1 MARTVQ
7 IWRDEAAPAP
17 MLATPCEL
25 DALNLD
31 NSSMLYE
38 QKFDGIR
45 AIVIV
50 EPAHPTAK
58 VRLLSRNGNDK
69 AAQFPEIVRALREL
83 AAQLTGTVILDGEVV
98 ALDAKGRPASFTALQ
113 SRMHLKG
120 ARDIDARS
128 ATVPTALIAFD
139 LLREGQEDL
148 RPLPLAA
155 RRARLEH
162 LLHVRTSERLREGVY
177 VAGHGRSVLAQ
188 AEREDWEGLIVKD
201 ADAPYLSG
209 VRSRTWR
216 KVKLHKRATLVIGGW
231 TDPKGTRSGFGAV
244 MVGRFSDARGKPAR
258 PAKGSDATLC
268 YAGNVGGGFSDAT
281 ITDVLLRLRPL
292 ARATSPFVDAPRM
305 RGQHW
310 VEPRLLCEVRFSEW
324 TPEGRLRHPVFLGLR
339 DDIGME
345 GVDAAFPSPHAEAG
359 RTLAA
364 PRLRVVGGS
373 DTAALPRPGREAKP
387 SGEGGP
393 KRPGGH
399 GLKKL
404 GGGGPELDLVVQQLQ
419 LLEDAGRDGVLTLP
433 DGVLEITNP
442 RKVFW
447 PGPGLTKGDLLR
459 YYTRVSPWLLPVI
472 AGRPLVMKRY
482 PNGVLG
488 KAFYQQ
494 RAPDAVP
501 AGVDVQV
508 VEGDEDDD
516 GPTPRLIGG
525 SLLTLLYVAQLGAIS
540 LDPWFSRAASPA
552 AADFVAIDLD
562 PMPGVPFT
570 QVRDVARWVREA
582 LVMLDVPAAL
592 KTSGSSGLHIY
603 IPLVDGTSYQSGQL
617 LCQII
622 ATAVASQ
629 HPKVATVER
638 AVARRGRTVYVD
650 YLQNIEGKTL
660 ACAYSAR
667 ASQFAGVSTP
677 LRWDELDEDF
687 RPEDFTLENA
697 CARFETA
704 GDLWNPVLRGTP
716 VDLHAVIARLGG

>member
-1 MARTVQ
+1 MARPVQ
-7 IWRDEAAPAP
+7 LWHDQAPPAP

-25 DALNLD
+25 SVLQLD

-38 QKFDGIR
+38 QKLDGIR

-50 EPAHPTAK
+50 EPGHPTAR

-83 AAQLTGTVILDGEVV
+83 AADVSTTVILDGEIV
-98 ALDAKGRPASFTALQ
+98 ALDRRSQPASFTALQ

-120 ARDIDARS
+120 ASDIAART
-128 ATVPTALIAFD
+128 ATVPTALVVFD
-139 LLREGQEDL
+139 LLREGREDL
-148 RPLPLAA
+148 RPLTLAA

-162 LLHVRTSERLREGVY
+162 LLHVRTSERLREGLY
-177 VAGHGRSVLAQ
+177 TAGDGRSVLAQ

-216 KVKLHKRATLVIGGW
+216 KVKLHKRATLVVGGW
-231 TDPKGTRSGFGAV
+231 TDPKGTRTGFGAL
-244 MVGRFSDARGKPAR
+244 MVGGVTDVRGKPAR
-258 PAKGSDATLC
+258 PAPGSDATLC
-268 YAGNVGGGFSDAT
+268 YAGNVGGGFSDAA
-281 ITDVLLRLRPL
+281 ITDVLARLRPL
-292 ARATSPFVDAPRM
+292 ARPTSPFVDAPRL

-339 DDIGME
+339 DDVGM
-345 GVDAAFPSPHAEAG
+345 DAADGVASAG
-359 RTLAA
+359 GR
-364 PRLRVVGGS
+364 PRGADGKAGGRGPESDALPVTRVV
-373 DTAALPRPGREAKP
+373 E
-387 SGEGGP
+387 
-393 KRPGGH
+393 
-399 GLKKL
+399 
-404 GGGGPELDLVVQQLQ
+404 QLQ
-419 LLEDAGRDGVLTLP
+419 SLEDAGRDGTLTCP
-433 DGVLEITNP
+433 DGTLEVTNL
-442 RKVFW
+442 RKIFW
-447 PGPGLTKGDLLR
+447 PASGLTKGDLLR
-459 YYTRVSPWLLPVI
+459 YYARIAPWLLPVLSD
-472 AGRPLVMKRY
+472 RPLVMKRY

-488 KAFYQQ
+488 KSFYQQ
-494 RAPDAVP
+494 RAPDAP
-501 AGVDVQV
+501 PPGVDVQTV
-508 VEGDEDDD
+508 DGEEDED
-516 GPTPRLIGG
+516 GPIPRLVGG

-552 AADFVAIDLD
+552 TADFAAIDLD

-570 QVRDVARWVREA
+570 QVRDVARWVHEA

-592 KTSGSSGLHIY
+592 KTSGSSGLHIH
-603 IPLVDGTSYQSGQL
+603 IPLAAGTSYQSGQL
-617 LCQII
+617 LCQVV

-629 HPKVATVER
+629 HPNVATVER

-677 LRWDELDEDF
+677 LHWSELDEDV

-697 CARFETA
+697 IARFVSV
-704 GDLWNPVLRGTP
+704 GDLWNPVLQGP
-716 VDLHAVIARLGG
+716 PADLHAVLDRLGG

>member
-7 IWRDEAAPAP
+7 IWRDEAPPAP
-17 MLATPCEL
+17 MLATSCEL
-25 DALNLD
+25 DDLNLD

-50 EPAHPTAK
+50 EPAHPSAR
-58 VRLLSRNGNDK
+58 VRMLSRNGNDK

-83 AAQLTGTVILDGEVV
+83 AAQLSGPVILDGEVV
-98 ALDAKGRPASFTALQ
+98 AVDARGRPASFTTLQ

-120 ARDIDARS
+120 AKDIDARS
-128 ATVPTALIAFD
+128 ATVPTALVVFD
-139 LLREGQEDL
+139 LLREGREDL
-148 RPLPLAA
+148 RPLPLAD

-162 LLHVRTSERLREGVY
+162 LLHVRTSERLREGAY
-177 VAGHGRSVLAQ
+177 VAGDGRGVLAQ

-201 ADAPYLSG
+201 ADAPYVSG

-231 TDPKGTRSGFGAV
+231 TDPRGTRSGFGAL
-244 MVGRFSDARGKPAR
+244 MVGRFNDARGKPAR

-268 YAGNVGGGFSDAT
+268 YAGNVGGGFSEAAIAD
-281 ITDVLLRLRPL
+281 LLERLRPL
-292 ARATSPFVDAPRM
+292 ARATSPFVDAPRA

-310 VEPRLLCEVRFSEW
+310 LEPRLLCEVRFSEW

-345 GVDAAFPSPHAEAG
+345 GVEGWGDQRRTPSAERRTTDDERRAAD
-359 RTLAA
+359 TD
-364 PRLRVVGGS
+364 RV
-373 DTAALPRPGREAKP
+373 PRPGSGAKP
-387 SGEGGP
+387 SAEEGR
-393 KRPGGH
+393 KLTSGGA
-399 GLKKL
+399 
-404 GGGGPELDLVVQQLQ
+404 PELELVIQQIQ
-419 LLEDAGRDGVLTLP
+419 RLEDAGRDGTLTLP

-447 PGPGLTKGDLLR
+447 PTAGLTKGDLLR

-472 AGRPLVMKRY
+472 ADRPLVMKRY

-501 AGVDVQV
+501 AGVTVQV
-508 VEGDEDDD
+508 VEGDEDED
-516 GPTPRLIGG
+516 GPTPRLVGG
-525 SLLTLLYVAQLGAIS
+525 SLATLLYVAQLGAIS

-603 IPLVDGTSYQSGQL
+603 IPLAEGTSYESGQL

-622 ATAVASQ
+622 ATAVASR

-677 LRWDELDEDF
+677 LQWEELEDDI
-687 RPEDFTLENA
+687 RPDDFTLGSA
-697 CARFETA
+697 VARFESV

-716 VDLHAVIARLGG
+716 VDLRAVIGRLGG

>member
-7 IWRDEAAPAP
+7 LWRDEAPPAP

-25 DALNLD
+25 DAVNLD
-31 NSSMLYE
+31 NPSMLYE

-45 AIVIV
+45 AIVVI
-50 EPAHPTAK
+50 EPATPSAR
-58 VRLLSRNGNDK
+58 VRLLSRNGNEK
-69 AAQFPEIVRALREL
+69 AAQFPEIVRALKEL
-83 AAQLTGTVILDGEVV
+83 ATQVPGPLVLDGEIV
-98 ALDAKGRPASFTALQ
+98 ALDQRGRPASFTKLQ

-120 ARDIDARS
+120 TSDIQART
-128 ATVPTALIAFD
+128 ATVPTALIVFD
-139 LLREGQEDL
+139 LLREGREDL

-155 RRARLEH
+155 RRARLEY
-162 LLHVRTSERLREGVY
+162 LLHVRTSERLREGLFT
-177 VAGHGRSVLAQ
+177 AGDGRSVLAQ

-216 KVKLHKRATLVIGGW
+216 KVKLHKRVTLVIGGW
-231 TDPKGTRSGFGAV
+231 TEPKGTRAGFGAL
-244 MVGRFSDARGKPAR
+244 MVGGPTDARGQAVRPAR
-258 PAKGSDATLC
+258 GSDATLC
-268 YAGNVGGGFSDAT
+268 YAGNVGGGFSDAA
-281 ITDVLLRLRPL
+281 ITDVLARLRPL
-292 ARATSPFVDAPRM
+292 ARATSPFVDAPRA

-339 DDIGME
+339 DDVGP
-345 GVDAAFPSPHAEAG
+345 DAADACAPHQPG
-359 RTLAA
+359 LA
-364 PRLRVVGGS
+364 R
-373 DTAALPRPGREAKP
+373 REP
-387 SGEGGP
+387 GEGGLVRLNSRKTSELPAPHPP
-393 KRPGGH
+393 KLPPE
-399 GLKKL
+399 GLAII
-404 GGGGPELDLVVQQLQ
+404 QQLQ
-419 LLEDAGRDGVLTLP
+419 SLEDAGRDGTLTLP
-433 DGVLEITNP
+433 EGALDVTNL

-447 PGPGLTKGDLLR
+447 PASGLTKGDLLR
-459 YYTRVSPWLLPVI
+459 YYARIAPWLLPVI
-472 AGRPLVMKRY
+472 DGRPLVMKRY

-501 AGVDVQV
+501 AGVDVRV
-508 VEGDEDDD
+508 VEGDEDED

-552 AADFVAIDLD
+552 AADFVALDLD

-582 LVMLDVPAAL
+582 LEMLSVPAAL

-603 IPLVDGTSYQSGQL
+603 IPLAEGTTYQSGQL
-617 LCQII
+617 LCQIV
-622 ATAVASQ
+622 ATAVATQ
-629 HPKVATVER
+629 HPRVATVER

-677 LRWDELDEDF
+677 LHWHELHQDI

-697 CARFETA
+697 PARFEDV
-704 GDLWNPVLRGTP
+704 GDLWNPVLQGPP
-716 VDLHAVIARLGG
+716 VDLRAVIERLGG